1 MYRRTYKRDL
11 TERSRPH
18 TKSTA
23 NHIGHKYFL
32 YKVQLIIIN
41 EENDRFPFKIMEI
54 KSEDSMSF
62 SYQSADSSQS
72 KAVPPA
78 PAGDGPLCFK
88 L

>member
-1 MYRRTYKRDL
+1 
-11 TERSRPH
+11 
-18 TKSTA
+18 
-23 NHIGHKYFL
+23 
-32 YKVQLIIIN
+32 
-41 EENDRFPFKIMEI
+41 MEI